1 MNGILYQKVTFFQGT
16 PLEYIFCERYLPI
29 FNEDRAF
36 VYSVLMDTM
45 GQMKLREKKDPYDLH
60 YNFCRIAD
68 ALARDRKNEFPIFIG
83 PESIMY
89 ATLESVLKSA
99 PFVFMPDFENE
110 KIVTLK

>member
-45 GQMKLREKKDPYDLH
+45 G
-60 YNFCRIAD
+60 
-68 ALARDRKNEFPIFIG
+68 
-83 PESIMY
+83 
-89 ATLESVLKSA
+89 
-99 PFVFMPDFENE
+99 
-110 KIVTLK
+110 